1 MRGYPFFRHAIAL
14 LVGIFFTEKYPQFI
28 WWTICAG
35 LTAALVYGFL
45 IWKHERRTIRPLSLM
60 QGALLLL
67 IFAALGSVLIY
78 GSDPV
83 RHADH
88 ISRAPEPPEAYE
100 AVVTNLPEGR
110 AKTYKVELQIR
121 RGRVGGTYRPMSG
134 RVMAY
139 LSKGDSAHPTSLPRY
154 GDVWLVLRPPLPAD
168 PPLNPAEFDYRRHL
182 AHRGITHQQYIL
194 PWQRRVLTNEPPNHL
209 TALAYRANHWAD
221 SLFTSRIGTRAEYGI
236 VNAMLLGVRDDLD
249 QSQYDTYAAAGAVHI
264 LSVSGLHVG
273 ILFVILSWVL
283 GRLAPGKGNSW
294 WVVSIKLAVLWF
306 FALMTGFSAPIL
318 RSALMFSFLLLAG
331 ASNRTLSLMNTLA
344 ASAFLILCYDPYA
357 AFSAGFQL
365 SYLAVFGIG
374 AWVPDM
380 MQRLRSK
387 NNLVT
392 KMWELTVVALAAQL
406 LTFPLGVYYFHTF
419 PTYFLFANP
428 IVMGLSTVLVPLSV
442 VTLMLGW
449 IPYLGDGL
457 GWLLRG
463 VAWALNKSVE
473 WIADWPGAV
482 WNGLW
487 LSESGLVLVY
497 LILAAGSMVILTRQ
511 RFFLHATAVLALCL
525 TASTIFDISRQDQ
538 QRRLTV
544 HFMTR
549 KTAVSLTLGHQTTV
563 LTDADWQTDPRP
575 YNFNLKNTFTEW
587 GIRQVDVGNLQADT
601 IPSLPAYRHSP
612 DMALVIWQGRSVLLL
627 NRLSDYRR
635 WQLPAL
641 IDYVVVRR
649 NALQSWDQL
658 DNRLVARRYI
668 FDDSNTLI
676 RTDSLLAQAGRRGIT
691 CHSVRQMGQFRAE
704 W

>member
-1 MRGYPFFRHAIAL
+1 MRGYPFFRHTIAL
-14 LVGIFFTEKYPQFI
+14 MVGIFFTEKYPEFI
-28 WWTICAG
+28 YWPVCAG

-45 IWKHERRTIRPLSLM
+45 IWKHERRTIRPLSLT
-60 QGALLLL
+60 QGILLLL
-67 IFAALGSVLIY
+67 IFAALGSLLLVA
-78 GSDPV
+78 SDPV

-88 ISRAPEPPEAYE
+88 ISHATQPPEAYE

-121 RGRVGGTYRPMSG
+121 RGLVGGTYRPMSG
-134 RVMAY
+134 RVMMY
-139 LSKGDSAHPTSLPRY
+139 LAKGDSVTPTPLPRY

-194 PWQRRVLTNEPPNHL
+194 PWQRRVLGNDPPNAL
-209 TALAYRANHWAD
+209 TALAYRVNHWAD
-221 SLFTSRIGTRAEYGI
+221 SLFTSRIGSRAEYGI

-273 ILFVILSWVL
+273 ILFVVLSWIL
-283 GRLAPGKGNSW
+283 GKLAPGKGNSW
-294 WVVSIKLAVLWF
+294 WAVLLKISLLWF

-318 RSALMFSFLLLAG
+318 RSALMFTFLLVAG
-331 ASNRTLSLMNTLA
+331 LIGRSLSLMNTLA
-344 ASAFLILCYDPYA
+344 ASAFIILCYDPYA
-357 AFSAGFQL
+357 AFSPGFQL

-374 AWVPDM
+374 AWVPDV
-380 MQRLRSK
+380 MQQVRSK
-387 NNLVT
+387 NKLVT
-392 KMWELTVVALAAQL
+392 TMWELTVVALAAQL

-419 PTYFLFANP
+419 PTYFLLANP
-428 IVMGLSTVLVPLSV
+428 IVMGLSTVLVPLALA
-442 VTLMLGW
+442 TFMLGW
-449 IPYLGDGL
+449 IPYLGDML

-473 WIADWPGAV
+473 WVADWPGAV

-487 LSESGLVLVY
+487 LSGGGLVLVY
-497 LILAAGSMVILTRQ
+497 LLLGALTMLALTRQ

-525 TASTIFDISRQDQ
+525 TALTIVEISQQDQ

-544 HFMTR
+544 HFMPR

-563 LTDADWQTDPRP
+563 LTDADWQTDPRL
-575 YNFNLKNTFTEW
+575 YNFNLKNTFGQW
-587 GIRQVDVGNLQADT
+587 GIRQVNVGNLQTDT
-601 IPSLPAYRHSP
+601 IPLLPAYRHSS
-612 DMALVIWQGRSVLLL
+612 DMSLVVWQGRSVLLV

-658 DNRLVARRYI
+658 ANRLVARQYI

-676 RTDSLLAQAGRRGIT
+676 RTDSLLAQASRRGIV